1 MRFGI
6 GAQTDL
12 DAGVV
17 TAAVLGMAVA
27 GAFWWLYFDVVALV
41 AERRLSR
48 AAAGRDQNSMARD
61 SYSYL
66 HFPMIA
72 GIGLT
77 AVGMK
82 RTLAHVDDPL
92 QLVPAVAMLGGA
104 AVYLFAHVGFRLRN
118 IGTFKQTAPGRRH
131 PPARADPRRRPA
143 AVARDAR
150 DPRRRAQRADH
161 LRSRPLRR
169 RPQPDSPPAGDARA
183 GRQLTAGS

>member
-6 GAQTDL
+6 DAQTDL

-17 TAAVLGMAVA
+17 TAAVLGTAVA

-118 IGTFKQTAPGRRH
+118 IGTFNRQRLVAGILLLALI
-131 PPARADPRRRPA
+131 PAGVRLPSLATLAILA
-143 AVARDAR
+143 AVLSGLITCEAVRFADAR
-150 DPRRRAQRADH
+150 
-161 LRSRPLRR
+161 SRIRHQLATPE
-169 RPQPDSPPAGDARA
+169 PD
-183 GRQLTAGS
+183 GS